1 MRKIKK
7 ILVTGASGYMGGH
20 FINAA
25 KDFFKGSAITAAD
38 LILPLPRAAA
48 IMPTKKIRFVKCDI
62 SDSKA
67 VDALVS
73 RARPDVIINLAGTG
87 SATLLPWDVLVKANL
102 MTAVS
107 VMEAAASLKGK
118 SPRVILIG
126 SAAEYGALKSSQLP
140 ATEKLPLKPVSP
152 YGIVKSWQSAAAKY
166 FAARGLEVIITRMFN
181 VLGPKMSEHLSVGSF
196 AAQVSRIESG
206 ECEERVLRVGDI
218 AAKRDFV
225 DVRDV
230 ADALCRIV
238 LKGKSGGIYNVASGK
253 SVSLERIIKILCAS
267 SRVKIK
273 IAREPSRLRA
283 NDVKDIRGSSVA
295 LRKQTG
301 WKPRYTLTE
310 TLNSIRE

>member
-7 ILVTGASGYMGGH
+7 ILVTGAAGYMGGH
-20 FINAA
+20 FIRAA
-25 KDFFKGSAITAAD
+25 KAFFPCADITASD
-38 LILPLPRAAA
+38 IRKPQD
-48 IMPTKKIRFVKCDI
+48 TGKIRFIECD
-62 SDSKA
+62 SADA
-67 VDALVS
+67 VSAAALVG
-73 RARPDVIINLAGTG
+73 RVRPDIIVNLAGTG
-87 SATLLPWDVLVKANL
+87 SATILPWDILVKANL

-107 VMEAAASLKGK
+107 VMEAASSMKGK
-118 SPRVILIG
+118 SPSVILMG
-126 SAAEYGALKSSQLP
+126 SAAEYGALLESQLP
-140 ATEKLPLKPVSP
+140 AKESLPLEPVSP
-152 YGIVKSWQSAAAKY
+152 YGIVKSWQSAAANY
-166 FAARGLEVIITRMFN
+166 YRSARGLDVIVVRMFN
-181 VLGPKMSEHLSVGSF
+181 VLGPGMSEHLSVGSF

-206 ECEERVLRVGDI
+206 KCGNALRVGDI
-218 AAKRDFV
+218 SAKRDFV

-230 ADALCRIV
+230 ADALCRIA

-301 WKPRYTLTE
+301 WKPRYTITE
-310 TLNSIRE
+310 TLNSIRG